1 VPQIKNVS
9 PMGDLDVPLLRRV
22 VKAGEVVDVTEDQA
36 LRLLPQDIWAPADEP
51 AEAIQAAIDENE
63 GSEDQ

>member
-1 VPQIKNVS
+1 MPQIKNVS

-22 VKAGEVVDVTEDQA
+22 VKAGEIVDVTEDQA
-36 LRLLPQDIWAPADEP
+36 KRLLPQDIWAPADEP
-51 AEAIQAAIDENE
+51 AEAIQAAIDEDE

>member
-1 VPQIKNVS
+1 MPQIKNVS